1 MMQSL
6 MGVEGYGLIMT
17 LIIGGLAGWIA
28 EMLTKA
34 NHGVLTNIVVGVLGA
49 FAARWAAGL
58 LGIVLPFGGFIGN
71 LIVATAGA
79 VVLITLYRMIKQR
92 R

>member
-1 MMQSL
+1 MQSL
-6 MGVEGYGLIMT
+6 MGVQGYGLIMT

-28 EMLTKA
+28 EKLTKS
-34 NHGVLTNIVVGVLGA
+34 NHGVLTNIIVGVLGA
-49 FAARWAAGL
+49 FAARWAARL
-58 LGIVLPFGGFIGN
+58 LDVALPFGGFIGN
-71 LIVATAGA
+71 LIVATVGA